1 MRHTLHMR
9 ARQQRLLVE
18 DLPLDVELALL
29 DLQITGITEDTDVI
43 RTIDIDVEL
52 PYYPLTKKDV
62 DRLNEKKRVHEYR
75 AWYITREQDG
85 VESIITPEQAARD
98 TAKVQPEEKAS

>member
-18 DLPLDVELALL
+18 DLPLDVQLALL
-29 DLQITGITEDTDVI
+29 DIRLAGITHDTDVI
-43 RTIDIDVEL
+43 RTIDVDVEL
-52 PYYPLTKKDV
+52 SNYPLTQV
-62 DRLNEKKRVHEYR
+62 VIDRLNEKKRVHEYR